1 MNPYI
6 KFVKICDF
14 AFFGAPFLY
23 PDFTESFC
31 DRWGVAILKKNTSFF
46 AETFSNRRNCSYTE
60 LFCTVSGGDVSLSVK

>member
-31 DRWGVAILKKNTSFF
+31 DRWGVAIFKKK
-46 AETFSNRRNCSYTE
+46 Y
-60 LFCTVSGGDVSLSVK
+60 

>member
-23 PDFTESFC
+23 QDVIESFC
-31 DRWGVAILKKNTSFF
+31 DCWGLAIFKKYINIYFF
-46 AETFSNRRNCSYTE
+46 CRNLLE
-60 LFCTVSGGDVSLSVK
+60 LAKLQLHGIVSHGLWQ